1 LKDSA
6 YDIWWL
12 LVELISSGV
21 VLISSQLSQIEW
33 WQVVANWRF
42 VEFGPRYETGKKG
55 GGP

>member
-6 YDIWWL
+6 YEIWWL

-21 VLISSQLSQIEW
+21 ELISSQLSQIEW
-33 WQVVANWRF
+33 WQVDAHWRF
-42 VEFGPRYETGKKG
+42 VEFEPRYETGKKG